1 MSIIP
6 VAFAYLDENSSV
18 TYTGNLEGPYP
29 ELLEMSRYGRIGAML
44 PLITEQQHRACMVVL
59 MHKMSHL
66 VDTDFE
72 SLKILIGKTLKE
84 NMK

>member
-6 VAFAYLDENSSV
+6 VAFAYLDENSNV

-29 ELLEMSRYGRIGAML
+29 ELVEMSQRGRKGAML

-59 MHKMSHL
+59 MHKMSQL
-66 VDTDFE
+66 VDTDVE
-72 SLKILIGKTLKE
+72 GLKILIEKALKE